1 MPWKSGL
8 LVKKEGTKF
17 CFWKKKNFL
26 SVAFKA
32 LQIFFLQELLP
43 CELEKPQQMIAFY
56 IPLIRLGNLI
66 QVGMHGNVV
75 LFMVTLLH
83 GINLFF
89 RLRSLILNNLKP
101 FFFYQKAVLLLLLE
115 NLYNFR
121 LALEIWN
128 YGSRS
133 LKSPEILRLSKF
145 MCAKVNIL
153 KI

>member
-1 MPWKSGL
+1 MHTQL
-8 LVKKEGTKF
+8 ITHKF
-17 CFWKKKNFL
+17 CHENAKFWLKKRANNFSIGRKKPS
-26 SVAFKA
+26 SVSLKA

-89 RLRSLILNNLKP
+89 RLWSLRLKILKP
-101 FFFYQKAVLLLLLE
+101 CYFLSG
-115 NLYNFR
+115 
-121 LALEIWN
+121 
-128 YGSRS
+128 GSFTFAIR
-133 LKSPEILRLSKF
+133 
-145 MCAKVNIL
+145 KVV
-153 KI
+153 

>member
-1 MPWKSGL
+1 MSL
-8 LVKKEGTKF
+8 
-17 CFWKKKNFL
+17 
-26 SVAFKA
+26 KA

-89 RLRSLILNNLKP
+89 RLWSLMLNILEP
-101 FFFYQKAVLLLLLE
+101 CFFLHQEAALLLQLD
-115 NLYNFR
+115 NFKH
-121 LALEIWN
+121 ALEI
-128 YGSRS
+128 
-133 LKSPEILRLSKF
+133 
-145 MCAKVNIL
+145 
-153 KI
+153 

>member
-1 MPWKSGL
+1 ML
-8 LVKKEGTKF
+8 LDEKKPS
-17 CFWKKKNFL
+17 
-26 SVAFKA
+26 SVSLKA

-89 RLRSLILNNLKP
+89 QVVEFDAKHFETM
-101 FFFYQKAVLLLLLE
+101 FFFYQKAALLLHLE
-115 NLYNFR
+115 NL
-121 LALEIWN
+121 LI
-128 YGSRS
+128 
-133 LKSPEILRLSKF
+133 
-145 MCAKVNIL
+145 
-153 KI
+153 

>member
-1 MPWKSGL
+1 MITLIDSYY
-8 LVKKEGTKF
+8 
-17 CFWKKKNFL
+17 WKKKKPS
-26 SVAFKA
+26 SVSLKA

-89 RLRSLILNNLKP
+89 RLWSLM
-101 FFFYQKAVLLLLLE
+101 Q
-115 NLYNFR
+115 
-121 LALEIWN
+121 
-128 YGSRS
+128 
-133 LKSPEILRLSKF
+133 
-145 MCAKVNIL
+145 NIL
-153 KI
+153 KQCF

>member
-1 MPWKSGL
+1 MSL
-8 LVKKEGTKF
+8 
-17 CFWKKKNFL
+17 
-26 SVAFKA
+26 KA

-89 RLRSLILNNLKP
+89 RLWSLML
-101 FFFYQKAVLLLLLE
+101 
-115 NLYNFR
+115 
-121 LALEIWN
+121 
-128 YGSRS
+128 
-133 LKSPEILRLSKF
+133 
-145 MCAKVNIL
+145 NIL
-153 KI
+153 KTCFFSIRRQLYFCNQKTLKFQACSRNLKLWEQITKKFKGTKISTKFNIFKILQKLLYMS

>member
-1 MPWKSGL
+1 MDFWL
-8 LVKKEGTKF
+8 KKGANNF
-17 CFWKKKNFL
+17 AIGRKKPS
-26 SVAFKA
+26 SVSLKA

-89 RLRSLILNNLKP
+89 RLWGLVLNILKP
-101 FFFYQKAVLLLLLE
+101 CFFYQEATLLLQLE
-115 NLYNFR
+115 NLITQKCPREVTKSFHENSPFM
-121 LALEIWN
+121 
-128 YGSRS
+128 STRS
-133 LKSPEILRLSKF
+133 LPP
-145 MCAKVNIL
+145 
-153 KI
+153 

>member
-1 MPWKSGL
+1 MSL
-8 LVKKEGTKF
+8 
-17 CFWKKKNFL
+17 
-26 SVAFKA
+26 KA

-89 RLRSLILNNLKP
+89 QVVEFDAKHFETM
-101 FFFYQKAVLLLLLE
+101 FFFYQKAALLLH
-115 NLYNFR
+115 
-121 LALEIWN
+121 LAPLN
-128 YGSRS
+128 GCLHSLAGS
-133 LKSPEILRLSKF
+133 
-145 MCAKVNIL
+145 
-153 KI
+153 